1 MADKL
6 NHDPLER
13 LADELVESAFR
24 LSDEEILACENTEAG
39 VDPKQEAERTR
50 LVLQQALQ
58 SFESVNRRLSNLGHT
73 INPTSWRS
81 EGNEYHNRCLNCGSI
96 VTFTADE
103 PRNVALY
110 TRCPAAIR
118 GGYWRDGLFQRPIS

>member
-1 MADKL
+1 MADKRNRDHPEHL
-6 NHDPLER
+6 W
-13 LADELVESAFR
+13 DELAESVFR
-24 LSDEEILACENTEAG
+24 LSDEAILAESTETG
-39 VDPKQEAERTR
+39 TDPQEEAERTR

-103 PRNVALY
+103 PRNLALY
-110 TRCPAAIR
+110 SRCPTTIR
-118 GGYWRDGLFQRPIS
+118 GG

>member
-1 MADKL
+1 MADKR
-6 NHDPLER
+6 NRNPLER
-13 LADELVESAFR
+13 LADELAESVFR
-24 LSDEEILACENTEAG
+24 LSDEEILGETTEAG
-39 VDPKQEAERTR
+39 ADPKQEAERTR

-96 VTFTADE
+96 VTFTAEE
-103 PRNVALY
+103 PRNLALY
-110 TRCPAAIR
+110 TRCPATIR
-118 GGYWRDGLFQRPIS
+118 GGYWRDRLSQRPIS